1 MPFQKASLRALRAF
15 LFVLLCASAVAAQD
29 EESAA
34 TAEGPIS
41 WSALSL
47 RRTDAGV
54 QATQFWSK
62 GPMLRSET
70 VLGGHK
76 VVTLVRG
83 EDYVAYDAFSRRGI
97 SIKRHP
103 DAVAL
108 DTPDRRPFGNEY
120 ELLLARG
127 AEPVGDQDGRIGSFR
142 LTDDFGR
149 RELQVTLDADHVPLR
164 LEVWHRQS
172 NQRSIIDYANWQNS
186 LAIPDTFFEPEADVE
201 LESLSLEEYLA
212 LSASPEPVKSIPVL
226 HGDLLA
232 PQP

>member
-1 MPFQKASLRALRAF
+1 MLWQKASIRRARDSLFF
-15 LFVLLCASAVAAQD
+15 LLLAAAITAHA
-29 EESAA
+29 EETS
-34 TAEGPIS
+34 TAPEGPVS

-47 RRTDAGV
+47 RRTDSGV

-70 VLGGHK
+70 VLAGHK

-103 DAVAL
+103 DAVAR
-108 DTPDRRPFGNEY
+108 DAPERRPFGNEY

-127 AEPVGDQDGRIGSFR
+127 AEPVGDQDGRVGSFR

-164 LEVWHRQS
+164 LEVWHRNS

-186 LAIPDTFFEPEADVE
+186 LSIPDSFFEPEADVE
-201 LESLSLEEYLA
+201 LEHLSLAEYLA
-212 LSASPEPVKSIPVL
+212 LSASPEPVESIPVL